1 MHLWQEL
8 QMDFQ
13 LAEWSAKIEVGL
25 PAIDRQHKELFDLA
39 ASFHGNGDQIR
50 VIKSLA
56 KLTDY
61 VKVHFREEEEM
72 MASCHYSG
80 LEAHRLLHV
89 EFREMLFKLLENA
102 RNMTLD
108 EIADQ
113 VSFLINGW
121 FYHHILVVD
130 FAYVPEVKAVLA
142 AEQSVAPGG

>member
-1 MHLWQEL
+1 MNY
-8 QMDFQ
+8 Q

-25 PAIDRQHKELFDLA
+25 PSIDQQHKQLFDLA
-39 ASFHGNGDQIR
+39 ASFRGNGDHIR

-56 KLTDY
+56 TLTDY
-61 VKVHFREEEEM
+61 VKVHFREEEAM
-72 MASCHYSG
+72 MAACQYSG

-102 RNMTLD
+102 RNMSLD

-130 FAYVPEVKAVLA
+130 FAYIPDVKAGLA
-142 AEQSVAPGG
+142 AEAILAHGG